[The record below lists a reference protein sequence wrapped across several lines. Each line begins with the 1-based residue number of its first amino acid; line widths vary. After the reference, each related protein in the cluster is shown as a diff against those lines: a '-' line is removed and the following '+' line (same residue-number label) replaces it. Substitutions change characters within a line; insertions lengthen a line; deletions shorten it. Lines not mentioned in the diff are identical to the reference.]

1 MDVLFVAHRA
11 PFPPDKG
18 DRLRAFHLLRGLAA
32 LGPVD
37 LVAPADSEEEAAAA
51 RAGLAGLCRE
61 VHVEARRRPAARLR
75 MAAALVGGGS
85 LTLAWMR
92 DARLR
97 RAVDELLARRRYD
110 LCFGFSS
117 GCAELWSRTEG
128 RRRIF
133 DLCDLD
139 ALKWEALARRG
150 GGLREKVW
158 GLEARRLLPI
168 ELGLAAGSQLVLL
181 STPREEADLR
191 ARGGRPAASAVLPHG
206 TDGRRFDGLPPA
218 GAAEPVIGFLGQMDY
233 APNVEAALVLAR
245 QVLPLVV
252 SRCPQARLR
261 ILGRQP
267 ARAVAALHDPPR
279 VEVTGAIDDVPAELG
294 RLAVFA
300 APLESGRG
308 LASKLLEALAAA
320 RPLVLSSWAAGS
332 LSGEPGRTYLVADG
346 PQATAEAVA
355 GLLADPARRDA
366 LGRVG
371 QDWVLRHHDW
381 DALLARLQQLAR
393 EAAHA

>member
-1 MDVLFVAHRA
+1 MEVLFVAHRA

-18 DRLRAFHLLRGLAA
+18 DRLRSFHLLRGLAA

-37 LVAPADSEEEAAAA
+37 LVAPADGEEEAAAA
-51 RAGLAGLCRE
+51 RAGLAPLCRE

-97 RAVDELLARRRYD
+97 RALDDLLARRRYD

-139 ALKWEALARRG
+139 ALKWEALAARG
-150 GGLREKVW
+150 HGLRGRLW
-158 GLEARRLLPI
+158 GLEARRLLPV
-168 ELGLAAGSQLVLL
+168 ELELAAASDLVLL

-191 ARGGRPAASAVLPHG
+191 ARAARPPASAVLPHG
-206 TDGRRFDGLPPA
+206 TDWRRFDGLP
-218 GAAEPVIGFLGQMDY
+218 AASAAPPVIGFLGQMDY
-233 APNVEAALVLAR
+233 APNVEAAVTLAE
-245 QVLPLVV
+245 QVMPLVAA
-252 SRCPQARLR
+252 RCPAARLR

-267 ARAVAALHDPPR
+267 ARAVAALHAPPR
-279 VEVTGAIDDVPAELG
+279 VEVAGAIDSVPEALG
-294 RLAVFA
+294 GLAVFA
-300 APLESGRG
+300 APLQSGRG
-308 LASKLLEALAAA
+308 LPSKLLEALAAR

-332 LSGEPGRTYLVADG
+332 LAGEPGRDYLVADG
-346 PQATAEAVA
+346 AQATAEA
-355 GLLADPARRDA
+355 LLRLLGEPDRRDA
-366 LGRVG
+366 LGAAGRA
-371 QDWVLRHHDW
+371 WVVAHHDW
-381 DALLARLQQLAR
+381 DALLARLQHLAR
-393 EAAHA
+393 EVAHA